1 MAVSNKERVGRA
13 LDQFRLAWQPY
24 QEQEMRAIYDDA
36 WLNHLPEES
45 YRDGQPVF
53 DTQALLKTLIANWDE
68 VFGQRLNRDVL
79 NLAHGVRKTRNK
91 HAHDEA
97 FETDDAYS
105 ALHEIQKLIEAISA
119 PQAEEVEKAKVE
131 LLRQKFEEQ
140 ARREQRKASTVTIE
154 GAVLGGLK
162 PWREVIAPHEDVAR
176 GTFQQ
181 AEFAADLWQVFQG
194 QGTMEYR
201 DPTEFFRRTF
211 LTEGLRELLVNAI
224 KRMEGVGG
232 DPVVELQINFG
243 GGKTHSM
250 LAAYHLLSG
259 VKVTDLPG
267 LEGVIADSGVAQ
279 PRTAR
284 RAVLVGNSLTPG
296 APAKKEDGTVVNTLW
311 GELAWQLGGRAAYD
325 LVREAD
331 ETATNPGGALD
342 AVFAMCGPCLILI
355 DEWVAY
361 ARQLFGREK
370 MLPAGSFDTQF
381 TFAQTLCEAARR
393 APSVLV
399 MVSIPASVS
408 MKGSPTAI
416 TVAQQGDI
424 GGQAALDSLKQAVG
438 RSNLVWRP
446 ATSDESFEIVR
457 RRLFQT
463 VADPRHR
470 DAVVKAFMD
479 MYRANPQEFP
489 TECREVDYE
498 RRMKAAYPIHPEL
511 FDRLYSDW
519 STLEK
524 FQRTRGVL
532 RLMASAIHSLWK
544 RDDRSV
550 LILPASVPID
560 DPTVQP
566 ELTRYLDDRWAAVI
580 DKDLDRPHSEPLA
593 MDSENVN
600 FGRYSACRRVART
613 VFLGSAP
620 TLRAAAQGIEDKRIK
635 LGCAQPGE
643 AVATFGDALRKLSD
657 GRTTY
662 LYVNG
667 TRYWYDVQPSVN
679 KTARD
684 MAEREEIKQ
693 GVELEVVKRLKLN
706 TRNRGDFG
714 GVHVAVGSHDVPDD
728 RTLRLVVLG
737 PKHLHKQGNLT
748 SSGAVAEAN
757 DLLKWHGSG
766 QRNCRNTVVFLACDQ
781 GRYPELDQ
789 EVRLFL
795 AWSYIV
801 EKREELDLAPNNLR
815 QAVKKVEDFNK
826 NVDQKIG
833 ELYQWVLVPDV
844 PPAGSDSE
852 VIARWE
858 DFRIQGADPLAVRVS
873 KKLKNDQVLTSALG
887 GNVLRH
893 EIERIPLWRGDQVTV
908 AQLEDDYSKYLYLSR
923 LTGTNVLH
931 AAIRDCVSRLT
942 DGLAYAD
949 AYDEATNT
957 YQNLRAGVFLEP
969 SRPLTGM
976 LVKSEIADLLLAAAS
991 AAPATTATASTGPAA
1006 GPDLIMA
1013 MPGALTAGTPVVYP
1027 NGGSS
1032 TAGRVTEP
1040 PRAPAMPQAPTRFH
1054 GTISLDPQTL
1064 STGAGKVSKEVVQHL
1079 LSLLGT
1085 DVKVTIEIDAESA
1098 EGFPDNVVRTVL
1110 ENCRVLKFGSH
1121 GFEAEE

>member
-1 MAVSNKERVGRA
+1 M
-13 LDQFRLAWQPY
+13 
-24 QEQEMRAIYDDA
+24 
-36 WLNHLPEES
+36 
-45 YRDGQPVF
+45 
-53 DTQALLKTLIANWDE
+53 
-68 VFGQRLNRDVL
+68 
-79 NLAHGVRKTRNK
+79 
-91 HAHDEA
+91 
-97 FETDDAYS
+97 
-105 ALHEIQKLIEAISA
+105 
-119 PQAEEVEKAKVE
+119 
-131 LLRQKFEEQ
+131 
-140 ARREQRKASTVTIE
+140 
-154 GAVLGGLK
+154 
-162 PWREVIAPHEDVAR
+162 
-176 GTFQQ
+176 
-181 AEFAADLWQVFQG
+181 
-194 QGTMEYR
+194 
-201 DPTEFFRRTF
+201 
-211 LTEGLRELLVNAI
+211 
-224 KRMEGVGG
+224 
-232 DPVVELQINFG
+232 
-243 GGKTHSM
+243 
-250 LAAYHLLSG
+250 
-259 VKVTDLPG
+259 
-267 LEGVIADSGVAQ
+267 
-279 PRTAR
+279 
-284 RAVLVGNSLTPG
+284 
-296 APAKKEDGTVVNTLW
+296 
-311 GELAWQLGGRAAYD
+311 
-325 LVREAD
+325 
-331 ETATNPGGALD
+331 
-342 AVFAMCGPCLILI
+342 
-355 DEWVAY
+355 
-361 ARQLFGREK
+361 
-370 MLPAGSFDTQF
+370 
-381 TFAQTLCEAARR
+381 
-393 APSVLV
+393 
-399 MVSIPASVS
+399 
-408 MKGSPTAI
+408 
-416 TVAQQGDI
+416 
-424 GGQAALDSLKQAVG
+424 G

-489 TECREVDYE
+489 IECREADYE

-566 ELTRYLDDRWAAVI
+566 ELTRYLEDRWAAVI
-580 DKDLDRPHSEPLA
+580 DKDVDGPHSEPLA
-593 MDSENVN
+593 MDNENVN

-679 KTARD
+679 KIARD

-693 GVELEVVKRLKLN
+693 SVEMEIVKRLKLN

-714 GVHVAVGSHDVPDD
+714 GVHVAVGSHDVPND

-748 SSGAVAEAN
+748 TSGAVAEAT

-766 QRNCRNTVVFLACDQ
+766 QRDCRNTIVFLACDQ
-781 GRYPELDQ
+781 NRYPELDQ

-815 QAVKKVEDFNK
+815 QAVKKVDDFNK

-833 ELYQWVLVPDV
+833 ELYQWVLVPDA
-844 PPAGSDSE
+844 PPAGSDPE
-852 VIARWE
+852 KVIARWE
-858 DFRIQGADPLAVRVS
+858 DFRIQGADPIAIRVS
-873 KKLKNDQVLTSALG
+873 KKLKNDQVLTSSLG

-893 EIERIPLWRGDQVTV
+893 EIERVPLWRGDRVTV
-908 AQLEDDYSKYLYLSR
+908 AQLEDDYAKYLNLSR
-923 LTGTNVLH
+923 LTGTSVLH

-949 AYDEATNT
+949 AFDEVTGI
-957 YQNLRAGVFLEP
+957 YQNLRSGVLLEP
-969 SRPLTGM
+969 SRPLTGL
-976 LVKSEIADLLLAAAS
+976 LVKPEVADPLLAAAS
-991 AAPATTATASTGPAA
+991 AAPVPIAPVSTGPTA

-1013 MPGALTAGTPVVYP
+1013 MPGVPTATVPVAYP
-1027 NGGSS
+1027 SGDVSA
-1032 TAGRVTEP
+1032 AGRVTEQ
-1040 PRAPAMPQAPTRFH
+1040 PRAPSAPQTPTRFH

-1085 DVKVTIEIDAESA
+1085 GVKVSIEIDAENA
-1098 EGFPDNVVRTVL
+1098 EGFPDGVVRTVL

-1121 GFEAEE
+1121 GFETED

>member
-1 MAVSNKERVGRA
+1 MAITNKERVGRA
-13 LDQFRLAWQPY
+13 LDQFRAAWQPY
-24 QEQEMRAIYDDA
+24 VEQELRAIYADA
-36 WLNHLPEES
+36 WMEHLPEDS
-45 YRDGQPVF
+45 FRDGQPMF
-53 DTQALLKTLIANWDE
+53 DSQALLRTVIAEWDN
-68 VFGQRLNRDVL
+68 VFGRRLNRDVL
-79 NLAHGVRKTRNK
+79 NLAHAIRKTRNK
-91 HAHDEA
+91 HAHDEP

-105 ALHEIQKLIEAISA
+105 ALHDIQKIIEAIDA
-119 PQAEEVEKAKVE
+119 PHAEEVERAKVE
-131 LLRQKFEEQ
+131 MLRQKFEEQ
-140 ARREQRKASTVTIE
+140 ARREQRKASTASIE
-154 GAVLGGLK
+154 GTVLGGLK
-162 PWREVIAPHEDVAR
+162 PWREVITPHEDVAR

-181 AEFAADLWQVFQG
+181 AEFAADLWQVYQG

-201 DPTEFFRRTF
+201 DPTEFFDRTF

-224 KRMEGVGG
+224 KRMEGTGG
-232 DPVVELQINFG
+232 DPVVELQVNFG

-250 LAAYHLLSG
+250 LAAYHMLGG
-259 VKVTDLPG
+259 VRAIDLPG
-267 LEGVIADSGVAQ
+267 LEDVVRESGVAQ

-296 APAKKEDGTVVNTLW
+296 APTKKDDGTIVKTLW
-311 GELAWQLGGRAAYD
+311 GELAWQLGGREAYE
-325 LVREAD
+325 LVRESD
-331 ETATNPGGALD
+331 ETATNPGGTLD
-342 AVFAMCGPCLILI
+342 AVFEMCGPCLILI
-355 DEWVAY
+355 DEWVSY
-361 ARQLFGREK
+361 ARQLYGREK

-408 MKGSPTAI
+408 E
-416 TVAQQGDI
+416 QGDL
-424 GGQAALDSLKQAVG
+424 GGQAALNSLKQAVG

-457 RRLFQT
+457 RRLFQPVT
-463 VADPRHR
+463 DARHR

-479 MYRANPQEFP
+479 MYRASPQDFP
-489 TECREVDYE
+489 NECREADYE

-511 FDRLYSDW
+511 FDRLYNDW

-544 RDDRSV
+544 REDRSV
-550 LILPASVPID
+550 LILPATVPID

-566 ELTRYLDDRWAAVI
+566 ELTRYLEDRWAAVI
-580 DKDLDRPHSEPLA
+580 DKDVDGPHSEPLQ
-593 MDSENVN
+593 MDNENVN

-667 TRYWYDVQPSVN
+667 TRYWFDVQPSVN
-679 KTARD
+679 KIARD

-693 GVELEVVKRLKLN
+693 GVELELVKRLKIN

-714 GVHVAVGSHDVPDD
+714 GIHVAVGSHDVPND
-728 RTLRLVVLG
+728 RSLRLVVLG
-737 PKHLHKQGNLT
+737 PKHLHKQANM
-748 SSGAVAEAN
+748 SSGAVTEAT

-766 QRNCRNTVVFLACDQ
+766 QRDCRNTVVFLACDQ

-789 EVRLFL
+789 EIRLFL

-815 QAVKKVEDFNK
+815 QAQKKVLDFDK
-826 NVDQKIG
+826 NVEQKIA
-833 ELYQWVLVPDV
+833 ELYQWVLTPNI

-858 DFRIQGADPLAVRVS
+858 DFRAQGTDPLAVRVS
-873 KKLKNDQVLTSALG
+873 KKLKNEQVLTSTLG

-893 EIERIPLWRGDQVTV
+893 EIERVPLWRGDRVTV

-923 LTGTNVLH
+923 LTGTSVLQ
-931 AAIRDCVSRLT
+931 AAIRDCVNRPT

-949 AYDEATNT
+949 AYDEATNA
-957 YQNLRAGVFLEP
+957 YLNLRAGVPLEP
-969 SRPLTGM
+969 ARPLTGV
-976 LVKSEIADLLLAAAS
+976 LVKPEVADPLLAVAAALPLS
-991 AAPATTATASTGPAA
+991 PGVSTSLA
-1006 GPDLIMA
+1006 GQELTMSI
-1013 MPGALTAGTPVVYP
+1013 PGAPPKSVPVAYP
-1027 NGGSS
+1027 NGGAS
-1032 TAGRVTEP
+1032 TASRVTESLTTSP
-1040 PRAPAMPQAPTRFH
+1040 HNHALTRFH
-1054 GTISLDPQTL
+1054 GTITLDPQTL

-1079 LSLLGT
+1079 LGLLGT
-1085 DVKVTIEIDAESA
+1085 GVKISIEIDAENT
-1098 EGFPDNVVRTVL
+1098 EGFSESVVRTVS

-1121 GFEAEE
+1121 GFEVGD

>member
-24 QEQEMRAIYDDA
+24 QEQEMRAVYGDA
-36 WLNHLPEES
+36 WMDHLPDDS

-53 DTQALLKTLIANWDE
+53 DSQALLRTLIAVWDD
-68 VFGQRLNRDVL
+68 VFGRRLNRDVL
-79 NLAHGVRKTRNK
+79 NLAHAVRKTRNK
-91 HAHDEA
+91 HAHDQA
-97 FETDDAYS
+97 FETDDAYT
-105 ALHEIQKLIEAISA
+105 ALHEIQKLIEAIGA
-119 PQAEEVEKAKVE
+119 PQAEEVEKGKVE

-140 ARREQRKASTVTIE
+140 ARREQRKASTVSIE

-162 PWREVIAPHEDVAR
+162 PWREVITPHEDVAR

-181 AEFAADLWQVFQG
+181 AEFAADLWQVFRG

-201 DPTEFFRRTF
+201 DPTEFYRRTF
-211 LTEGLRELLVNAI
+211 LTEGLQELLVNAI
-224 KRMEGVGG
+224 KRMEGLGG

-250 LAAYHLLSG
+250 LAAYHFLSG
-259 VKVTDLPG
+259 VTATDLPG
-267 LEGVIADSGVAQ
+267 LENLIRESGVAQ

-296 APAKKEDGTVVNTLW
+296 APAKKDDGTIVNTLW
-311 GELAWQLGGRAAYD
+311 GELAWQLGGREAYD

-331 ETATNPGGALD
+331 ETATNPGDALD
-342 AVFAMCGPCLILI
+342 AVFELCGPCLILI

-361 ARQLFGREK
+361 ARQLYGRER

-393 APSVLV
+393 ASSVLV

-408 MKGSPTAI
+408 E
-416 TVAQQGDI
+416 QGDL

-446 ATSDESFEIVR
+446 ATADESFEIVR

-463 VADPRHR
+463 VSDPRHR

-489 TECREVDYE
+489 VECRETDYE

-511 FDRLYSDW
+511 FDRLYNDW

-532 RLMASAIHSLWK
+532 RLMASAIHSLWR
-544 RDDRSV
+544 RDDKNV
-550 LILPASVPID
+550 LILPATVPVD
-560 DPTVQP
+560 DPSVQP
-566 ELTRYLDDRWAAVI
+566 ELTRYLEDRWAAVI
-580 DKDLDRPHSEPLA
+580 DKDVDGPHSEPQA
-593 MDSENVN
+593 MDNENPN

-620 TLRAAAQGIEDKRIK
+620 TLRAAAQGIEDKRVK
-635 LGCAQPGE
+635 LGCVQPGE

-667 TRYWYDVQPSVN
+667 TRYWFDVQPSVN
-679 KTARD
+679 KIARD
-684 MAEREEIKQ
+684 MAEREEIRQ
-693 GVELEVVKRLKLN
+693 QVELEVVRRLKIN
-706 TRNRGDFG
+706 VRSRGDFH

-728 RTLRLVVLG
+728 RNLRLVIFA
-737 PKHLHKQGNLT
+737 PKYLHKQGSL
-748 SSGAVAEAN
+748 SSGAISEAT
-757 DLLKWHGSG
+757 DLLRWHGSG

-781 GRYPELDQ
+781 QRQPELDQ

-815 QAVKKVEDFNK
+815 QAVKKVDDFNK
-826 NVDQKIG
+826 NVEQKIT

-844 PPAGSDSE
+844 PPVGSDPE

-858 DFRIQGADPLAVRVS
+858 DFRVQGADLLAVRAS
-873 KKLKNDQVLTSALG
+873 KKLKNEQVLTSTLG

-893 EIERIPLWRGDQVTV
+893 EVERVPLWRGDHVTV
-908 AQLEDDYSKYLYLSR
+908 AQLEDDFSKYLYLPR
-923 LTGTNVLH
+923 LTGTSVLYS
-931 AAIRDCVSRLT
+931 AIRDCVSRLA

-949 AYDEATNT
+949 AYDEATAT
-957 YQNLRAGVFLEP
+957 YQNLRAGVLLEP
-969 SRPLTGM
+969 SRPLAGV
-976 LVKSEIADLLLAAAS
+976 LVKPEVADPLLALAAAT
-991 AAPATTATASTGPAA
+991 PATPTASGPAA
-1006 GPDLIMA
+1006 APDLVMA
-1013 MPGALTAGTPVVYP
+1013 MPGAPTSNGGVVYP
-1027 NGGSS
+1027 PNGSS
-1032 TAGRVTEP
+1032 TA
-1040 PRAPAMPQAPTRFH
+1040 PRIADSRLVSTTPQAPTRFH
-1054 GTISLDPQTL
+1054 GTITLDPQTL

-1085 DVKVTIEIDAESA
+1085 GVKVRIEIDADNA
-1098 EGFPDNVVRTVL
+1098 NGFPDTVVRTVT
-1110 ENCRVLKFGSH
+1110 ENCRVLKFGNH
-1121 GFEAEE
+1121 GFEADE